1 MRRKLAI
8 DPRQIEHR
16 CNRTHLVIVRHH
28 LFKAERIKQLLLIP
42 LQPTHHGP
50 FPPLTAST
58 SGNHCSRK
66 PSNRLLQ
73 QNRHKTD
80 MPRQPDDVYAPIVSA
95 DSLSGA
101 AGGSRDLVTFDY
113 HDRAALCTGAN
124 LILVLQAC
132 CPRIAGDR
140 RTGEIEMQYV
150 CDAPDG
156 KTWFRIETEGE
167 AAHESRLM
175 SHAVEKYF
183 RRDREK
189 AVQSWRP
196 ERPNAIER
204 DIGLE
209 AHVQREMP
217 LFLTLRDGEG
227 NALSTAMLP
236 PGGKD

>member
-1 MRRKLAI
+1 MSPLAVGTPYSGKPGI
-8 DPRQIEHR
+8 LHTSSVPTLTQGA
-16 CNRTHLVIVRHH
+16 LV
-28 LFKAERIKQLLLIP
+28 P
-42 LQPTHHGP
+42 
-50 FPPLTAST
+50 
-58 SGNHCSRK
+58 CSR
-66 PSNRLLQ
+66 
-73 QNRHKTD
+73 RHS
-80 MPRQPDDVYAPIVSA
+80 PAGRPGQP
-95 DSLSGA
+95 
-101 AGGSRDLVTFDY
+101 
-113 HDRAALCTGAN
+113 
-124 LILVLQAC
+124 
-132 CPRIAGDR
+132 
-140 RTGEIEMQYV
+140 
-150 CDAPDG
+150 
-156 KTWFRIETEGE
+156 EGE

-236 PGGKD
+236 PGGKDRGGVRIIIDAASNADPYPQENAAIAALGAHFGLTLDRDRCFPYRR